1 MAKDLRWSK
10 KDFDAKIADE
20 LQDALKVHPSIC
32 EMLVERGVRS
42 FDEAKHFFNP
52 DLSMLHDPFLM
63 QDMNKAVERITNAI
77 TNNEKILIYGDYD
90 VDGTTSVSLMVI
102 FLGKFYPNIDF
113 YIPNRYTEGYGI
125 STQGIDFAKANGFSL
140 IIALD
145 CGIKSIDKI
154 DYANQLGID
163 FIICDHHNPGEEL
176 PKAVA
181 VLDPKRK
188 DCAYPFKELSG
199 CGVGFKLIQALSIH
213 LDIDKNLYLDLLDLV
228 AVSIASDIVS
238 LAGEN
243 RILAHFGLKKLNSN
257 PGYGL
262 KHLIQLIGF
271 DKALDI
277 SDVVFYIGP
286 RINAAGRMGDAKESV
301 KLLIADDSPLH
312 AIQADELHQLNKQ
325 RQEADKEI
333 TTSALEM
340 LEEWPDNDIRKST
353 VVFKS
358 GWHKGVIGI
367 VASRLIE
374 THYRPTIVLT
384 EHEGKVTGS
393 GRSVKGFDLYE
404 AIYNC
409 KEHLIQFGG
418 HKFAAGLTMLPEKV
432 ADFSKAF
439 EEEVSRNITPEQLI
453 PEIEIDA
460 EISLDTITDKYYA
473 ILKRFAPFG
482 PDNMKPQFLVR
493 NVQDTGWSKIVKEKH
508 LKISVK
514 KEAAQLSGI
523 GFNMAEKYS
532 ILKESEVDIVF
543 QIEENEWQGQVNLQL
558 MVKDIAKSGEKS
570 IKV

>member
-1 MAKDLRWSK
+1 MAKDLRWTLK
-10 KDFDAKIADE
+10 KSDSAIAQQ
-20 LQDALKVHPSIC
+20 LQEELKVHPSIC
-32 EMLVERGVRS
+32 EMLTQRGIHS
-42 FDEAKHFFNP
+42 FDDARDFFNP
-52 DLSMLHDPFLM
+52 NLSQLHDPFLM
-63 QDMNKAVERITNAI
+63 QDMDKAVERITNAI
-77 TNNEKILIYGDYD
+77 SKNEKLLIYGDYD
-90 VDGTTSVSLMVI
+90 VDGTTSVSLMVL

-125 STQGIDFAKANGFSL
+125 STQGIDFAKANDFSL

-199 CGVGFKLIQALSIH
+199 CGVGFKLIQALSLH
-213 LDIDKNLYLDLLDLV
+213 LDIDKNIYLELLDLV

-243 RILAHFGLKKLNSN
+243 RILAYFGLKKLNSN

-286 RINAAGRMGDAKESV
+286 RINAAGRMGDAKDSV
-301 KLLIADDSPLH
+301 KLLIADDSPTH

-333 TTSALEM
+333 TESAIEM
-340 LEEWPDNDIRKST
+340 IENWLDKDIRKST
-353 VVFKS
+353 VVFKN

-374 THYRPTIVLT
+374 TYYRPTIVLT

-393 GRSVKGFDLYE
+393 GRSVKDFDLYE

-409 KEHLIQFGG
+409 KDHLIQFGG

-432 ADFSKAF
+432 VDFTKAF
-439 EEEVSRNITPEQLI
+439 EEEVSKTITPEQLI

-460 EISLDTITDKYYA
+460 EISLDTITDKYFK
-473 ILKRFAPFG
+473 IIKRFEPFG

-493 NVQDTGWSKIVKEKH
+493 NLQDTGWSKVVKEKH
-508 LKISVK
+508 LKVSVK
-514 KEAAQLSGI
+514 KGLAQLSGI
-523 GFNMAEKYS
+523 GFNMAEKLRL
-532 ILKESEVDIVF
+532 LKEGEVDIVF
-543 QIEENEWQGQVNLQL
+543 QIEENEWHGQVSLQL
-558 MVKDIAKSGEKS
+558 MIKDIAKSGEKTLRD
-570 IKV
+570 